1 MRTQAPGSPCAPEPS
16 LSASLPHLQMEVI
29 IPVWAITLQAAEQP
43 ARGDY
48 SYLGVGGS
56 GEGRC
61 ARWAPCTE
69 RREAGRPLRRPCAGV
84 DGQSAEDAAPG
95 EGILNT
101 SELRFLVSQLEGEG
115 LCTGTSQTLMETLSS
130 GLCRER
136 RPLVCATMEGGD
148 PADAPSQKKGW
159 GPAAA

>member
-1 MRTQAPGSPCAPEPS
+1 
-16 LSASLPHLQMEVI
+16 MEVI

-101 SELRFLVSQLEGEG
+101 SELRFLASQLEGEG

-148 PADAPSQKKGW
+148 PADAPSQKKRS